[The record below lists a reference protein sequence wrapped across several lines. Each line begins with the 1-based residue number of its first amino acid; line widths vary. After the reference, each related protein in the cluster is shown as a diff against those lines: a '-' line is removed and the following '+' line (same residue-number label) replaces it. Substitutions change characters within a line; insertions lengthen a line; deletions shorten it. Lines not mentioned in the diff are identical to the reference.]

1 MTDNPQHSRPSLRS
15 ALVAFALF
23 LGVFYWLVVASYPEF
38 FFFNPLDDPSLIRR
52 ITLTISLV
60 GWFAIST
67 LPAVVLVLYALGSSK
82 WLGILPGVALLWPS
96 SVVLNQLVLLG
107 RDGQLYLDYLLNHP
121 IFIATDIA
129 LPALLL
135 ALYFDLRIEKGKH
148 AQAEA

>member
-1 MTDNPQHSRPSLRS
+1 
-15 ALVAFALF
+15 
-23 LGVFYWLVVASYPEF
+23 VASYPEF

-52 ITLTISLV
+52 ITLTTSLV

-67 LPAVVLVLYALGSSK
+67 LPAVVLILYALGSSK

-121 IFIATDIA
+121 IFIASDIA